1 MRSLYVTKLCTAAV
15 IAVQLRSCCA
25 ILPVCLKDKRKTI
38 QRNLICLAL
47 EQLIFFL
54 SVLEIEKGYLIL
66 PLRIDDMSDTNADV
80 VASGPAPS
88 P

>member
-54 SVLEIEKGYLIL
+54 SVTALHIFRMSYKGKNPSRSNSIFHA
-66 PLRIDDMSDTNADV
+66 ID
-80 VASGPAPS
+80 
-88 P
+88 